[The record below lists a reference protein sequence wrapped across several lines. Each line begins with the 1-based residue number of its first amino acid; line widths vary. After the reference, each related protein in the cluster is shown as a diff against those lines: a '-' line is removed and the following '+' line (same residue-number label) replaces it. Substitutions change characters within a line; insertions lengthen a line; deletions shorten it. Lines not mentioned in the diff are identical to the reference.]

1 MMRRYTYTHTHTLLS
16 RPKALV
22 LSVAAVA
29 SLWAVGAAAQSQVE
43 ELQVT
48 GTRIRATD
56 GMVTPT
62 PVTAVSLNELATFEP
77 GASVSDQLNA
87 LPQFFGNGSAERGG
101 AALFGDGGG
110 SYLDMRNLGTNRT
123 LVLFD
128 GSRIP
133 PGDKRGNV
141 NTDVL
146 PSALIRTIDIVT
158 GGASAA
164 YGADALGG
172 VTNYILDRE
181 FQGLKASVGTGVNEF
196 GDGFR
201 YNASVAGGTQMMD
214 GKLHLIGSLETRHS
228 NQVSRLAS
236 DNDSSWYQRW
246 GYVTNPE
253 WKSAT
258 LTPNVPQRLSLPNVC
273 SSEHSPTGVIWART
287 GANSNSPLKPFAM
300 NGMTFT
306 PDGGDVRNFVH
317 GDVYAAPGASGSTKS
332 MSGGPECAYA
342 FDAFG
347 GGPSQSESI
356 NRTGFMAAKY
366 DFTDKFS
373 AYAQLLVGRSESNSV
388 SDRGSASLQDG
399 WFATIYRENAF
410 LPQSVK
416 DAMDAAKID
425 SFQLHKLGSFVGA
438 AEPGVGTESKTAFVT
453 SAWSA
458 GFDYLFENDWNLH
471 GSWQTGKSHKRAGVD
486 EIRVDRMFL
495 AMDAVRDPN
504 TGAIVCNVQ
513 LYNPTPAQL
522 KAAVAGYVESPG
534 GAPGGTRPPLS
545 TSPLLSPV
553 GLDNTIRDCVPW
565 NVMGQ
570 GNATKQALD
579 YLTTWK
585 SGDSIVNQDFA
596 EAVLDGRLIDN
607 WAGTIN
613 FAAGLTYRNQD
624 FNEIAEPR
632 DVDVLGPPLNAPN
645 LGIRGIP
652 AGYTGGSAN
661 LHQFSTFP
669 DVGGQYDVWEWF
681 GELNIPLWA
690 RAGGPQRMDGS
701 VAYRSSNYSSIGRV
715 ESWKIGLEIQVMEGL
730 RVRATK
736 SRDVREASFAERFD
750 FQGGGGTVNDPRFNN
765 TSFQI
770 TTVSGGDVNLR
781 PEVANTVVAGLTYEP
796 RWLDGMSLSTD
807 WYRIEISDAISTL
820 GAQRIVDE
828 CELNGVTELCAKFDR
843 DPTTGFIGRVFNTFL
858 NVAQAKVEGVDFES
872 RYRRDVDFF
881 ANENENL
888 NLRLLAGYHIERS
901 TTPLGGTP
909 NDITGTTG
917 SPELTATGTLGYNV
931 GPYGMQLTQRY
942 TMHTRSG
949 TSTWVVGKD
958 IDRVFVP
965 SANITN
971 LQLSYRGDMKGSG
984 DWRVSFNVTNLFN
997 RQPASVASYGTRGGA
1012 QGIPANFDE
1021 LGRRYQVS
1029 LNVNF

>member
-1 MMRRYTYTHTHTLLS
+1 LL

-22 LSVAAVA
+22 LSVATVA
-29 SLWAVGAAAQSQVE
+29 SLWSIGASAQSQIE

-62 PVTAVSLNELATFEP
+62 PVTAVSIDELASFEP
-77 GASVSDQLNA
+77 GKSVSDQLNA
-87 LPQFFGNGSAERGG
+87 LPQFFGNGSSERGG
-101 AALFGDGGG
+101 AALFGNGGG

-128 GSRIP
+128 GSRVP

-146 PSALIRTIDIVT
+146 PSALMRTIDIVT

-172 VTNYILDRE
+172 VTNYILNRE
-181 FQGLKASVGTGVNEF
+181 FKGLKAQVGSGINEY

-201 YNASVAGGTQMMD
+201 YNASLAGGTQIGD
-214 GKLHLIGSLETRHS
+214 KLHLIGSVETRQS
-228 NQVSRLAS
+228 DQVTRKAS
-236 DNDSSWYQRW
+236 ENDASWYQRW
-246 GYVTNPE
+246 GYVTNPA
-253 WKSAT
+253 WVSAT
-258 LTPNVPQRLSLPNVC
+258 ATPDIPQRLSLPNVC
-273 SSEHSPTGVIWART
+273 SSEHSPTGVIWARR
-287 GANSNSPLKPFAM
+287 GANSNSPLNNFAL

-306 PDGGDVRNFVH
+306 ENGQDVRPFVH
-317 GDVYAAPGASGSTKS
+317 GDVYADPARSGSTKS

-347 GGPSQSESI
+347 GGASSAESI
-356 NRTGFMAAKY
+356 SRTGFSAIKY
-366 DFTDKFS
+366 DFTDKFTGF
-373 AYAQLLVGRSESNSV
+373 AQVMLGRSESNNV
-388 SDRGSASLQDG
+388 AERGSASLQDG
-399 WFATIYRENAF
+399 WYATIYRENAF
-410 LPQSVK
+410 LPASVAQ
-416 DAMDAAKID
+416 AMDTAGIKE
-425 SFQLHKLGSFVGA
+425 FQLHKLGAFVGKN
-438 AEPGVGTESKTAFVT
+438 EPGIGQQNRTAFST
-453 SAWSA
+453 QSWSV
-458 GFDYLFENDWNLH
+458 GFDYMFENDWNLH
-471 GSWQTGKSHKRAGVD
+471 GSWQSGRSHKRAGID

-495 AMDAVRDPN
+495 AMDAVRDPKS
-504 TGAIVCNVQ
+504 GAIVCNVQ
-513 LYNPTPAQL
+513 VYNPTPEQL
-522 KAAVAGYVESPG
+522 KASVAQYVESPG

-545 TSPLLSPV
+545 TSPLLSPI
-553 GLDNTIRDCVPW
+553 GLDNTVRDCVPW

-570 GNATKQALD
+570 GNATQQVLD
-579 YLTTWK
+579 YLKTQK
-585 SGDSIVNQDFA
+585 NGDSIVNQDFA
-596 EAVLDGRLIDN
+596 ETLLTGGLFDLWG
-607 WAGTIN
+607 AGKIN

-632 DVDVLGPPLNAPN
+632 SIDVLGPPLNVPE

-681 GELNIPLWA
+681 GELNIPVWT

-701 VAYRSSNYSSIGRV
+701 VAYRSSDYSSIGRV
-715 ESWKIGLEIQVMEGL
+715 ESWKIGLEVQVLQDL

-770 TTVSGGDVNLR
+770 TTVSGGNVELR
-781 PEVANTVVAGLTYEP
+781 PEVADTVVAGLTYEP
-796 RWLDGMSLSTD
+796 YWFQGLSLSTD
-807 WYRIEISDAISTL
+807 WYDIKIKDAISTL

-828 CELNGVTELCAKFDR
+828 CENNHVAELCAKFER

-858 NVAQAKVEGVDFES
+858 NVAQARTTGVDFEG
-872 RYRRDVDFF
+872 RYRMTPSFF
-881 ANENENL
+881 ADQKESL
-888 NLRLLAGYHIERS
+888 NLRLLAGYQIERS

-909 NDITGTTG
+909 TNITGTTG
-917 SPELTATGTLGYNV
+917 SPALTATATASYNV
-931 GPYGMQLTQRY
+931 GRYGVQLTQRY
-942 TMHTRSG
+942 ITDTRSG
-949 TSTWVVGKD
+949 TSTWVVGRD

-965 SANITN
+965 SANLTN
-971 LQLSYRGDMKGSG
+971 LQLNYSGDMQSGG
-984 DWRVSFNVTNLFN
+984 DWRVSFNITNLFN
-997 RQPASVASYGTRGGA
+997 RQPPPVASYGTRGGS
-1012 QGIPANFDE
+1012 QTVPGNFDDI
-1021 LGRRYQVS
+1021 GRRYQVS
-1029 LNVNF
+1029 LNMNF